1 MLEWNIKKEERERVM
16 ETNGSQHFFPVQ
28 SEFMFFIVLL
38 ILCTS
43 TRHVTLW
50 PALKTTYALFSGEM
64 AHTGAGT
71 SEWGDS
77 FETQC
82 TSNIMKE
89 KK

>member
-1 MLEWNIKKEERERVM
+1 MM

-77 FETQC
+77 FEN
-82 TSNIMKE
+82 SMHIE
-89 KK
+89 HYEGEEVRKKL